1 MTDFEP
7 ALLLRIRA
15 LAAAQPRVL
24 VAIDGRCAAGK
35 TTLAASLQ
43 AQLACN
49 VFHMDDF
56 FLRPEQHTPERLRQP
71 GGNVDFERF
80 LTEVLRPLRDGAP
93 VTYRP
98 YDCRTQRLCAPV
110 HAEARPV
117 NLIEG
122 SYSCHPALWDLY
134 DLHVFLSV
142 GPEEQ
147 HRRIAARN
155 GEKMLPMF
163 TNVWIPMEE
172 TYFARFQVAGAP
184 TFAGKIES
192 ACG

>member
-35 TTLAASLQ
+35 TTLAAFLQ

-56 FLRPEQHTPERLRQP
+56 FLRPEQRTPERLRQP

-80 LTEVLRPLRDGAP
+80 LTEVLHPLRDGAP

-98 YDCRTQRLCAPV
+98 YDCRTQQLCAPV

-172 TYFARFQVAGAP
+172 TYFAQFQIAERADLCR
-184 TFAGKIES
+184 EN
-192 ACG
+192 

>member
-1 MTDFEP
+1 MTDFESI
-7 ALLLRIRA
+7 LLRRIRA

-43 AQLACN
+43 AQLECN

-56 FLRPEQHTPERLRQP
+56 FLRPEQRTPERLHQP

-80 LTEVLRPLRDGAP
+80 LTEVLRPLYDGDP

-98 YDCRTQRLCAPV
+98 YDCHTQQLRAPV
-110 HAEARPV
+110 CAEARTV

-142 GPEEQ
+142 
-147 HRRIAARN
+147 RRSSDAA
-155 GEKMLPMF
+155 LPCVTAKRCCRCLQMSGSRWRRRTLRSF
-163 TNVWIPMEE
+163 GSRSV
-172 TYFARFQVAGAP
+172 P
-184 TFAGKIES
+184 TFARKIES